1 MRSTEILEKY
11 WGFSSFRGI
20 QEDIVNASINGHD
33 VLALLP
39 TGGGKSICYQV
50 PGMAREGICIVISPL
65 IALMQDQ
72 VDNLKAR
79 GIRAKA
85 IISGMSKREIDITLD
100 NAKFGSLDF
109 LYVSPERLKSSLFI
123 TRLKQMQV
131 ALFAID
137 EAHCISQ
144 WGHDFRPAYREIA
157 KVREY
162 HPSVPIIAVTATAT
176 TEVRE
181 DIVNQLSLNQHHYFE
196 GNFARKNISYELY
209 TSQSKLKDVLDVCEK
224 FKGQTGIV
232 YCQTRRETK
241 EIAKLLHN
249 HKHSVAI
256 YHGGLTGDRRK
267 QIQNE
272 WINDKTKVIVATN
285 AFGMGIDKPDV
296 RFVVHYQL
304 PNSIE
309 AYFQE
314 AGRAGRDGKQSRTF
328 GFYNTADI
336 KQLKYQTLSQF
347 PEVDFIKSTYRALCN
362 YVRLAIGS
370 GLNET
375 YPFHLS
381 DFIKKYNLEAIPTY
395 NALKILEL
403 NGDLV
408 FNEAVYHPTRF
419 KFAVS
424 NNAVYSFQVKYD
436 AYADLIT
443 WLSRSYAGVFSEF
456 VKIEEDVIAKRLK
469 ITESKLEQQ
478 LKFLETHGIIDIQ
491 WSSDLPQVTF
501 IHERLPDDYLRIKTE
516 VYNLRKKIASDKLN
530 AIIQLVRKPICRSVQ
545 ILAYFDQK
553 GENCGICDI
562 CISEK
567 KADYSNQELIE
578 IIKDELK
585 QKTYTLDEL
594 YKVVPLKDK
603 HHLQYIINYL
613 CDEKVIV
620 EIEQVLQLNTT
631 ITDA

>member
-39 TGGGKSICYQV
+39 TGGGKSICYQI
-50 PGMAREGICIVISPL
+50 PGLAREGICIVISPL

-72 VDNLKAR
+72 VDNLKAK

-85 IISGMSKREIDITLD
+85 IVSGMSKREIDITLD

-123 TRLKQMQV
+123 TRLKQMHV

-157 KVREY
+157 KIREY
-162 HPSVPIIAVTATAT
+162 HPGVPIIAVTATAT
-176 TEVRE
+176 KEVRT
-181 DIVNQLSLNQHHYFE
+181 DIIEQLALKQHKYFE

-209 TSQSKLKDVLDVCEK
+209 FSQNKLKDVLAVCEK
-224 FKGQTGIV
+224 FKGKTGII

-241 EIAKLLHN
+241 EIAKLIHAHN
-249 HKHSVAI
+249 HSVAI

-272 WINDKTKVIVATN
+272 WITDKTKVIVATN

-296 RFVVHYQL
+296 RFVIHFQL

-314 AGRAGRDGKQSRTF
+314 AGRAGRDGKQSRTYAF
-328 GFYNTADI
+328 HNLADI
-336 KQLKYQTLSQF
+336 KQLEYQTMSQF

-381 DFIKKYNLEAIPTY
+381 DFIKKYKLEAIPTY

-436 AYADLIT
+436 AYSDLIT

-469 ITESKLEQQ
+469 VSEKKLEQQ

-501 IHERLPDDYLRIKTE
+501 LHERLPDDYLRIKTE
-516 VYNLRKKIASDKLN
+516 VYTLRKEIATNKLN
-530 AIIQLVRKPICRSVQ
+530 AMIRLVKKPICRSVQ
-545 ILAYFDQK
+545 ILNYFDQK
-553 GENCGICDI
+553 GENCKVCDI
-562 CISEK
+562 CLTEK
-567 KADYSNQELIE
+567 NANFSHQE
-578 IIKDELK
+578 IISILEEKLK
-585 QKTYTLDEL
+585 VKSYSFDEL
-594 YKVVPLKDK
+594 YAFLELNDK
-603 HHLQYIINYL
+603 QQLQ
-613 CDEKVIV
+613 
-620 EIEQVLQLNTT
+620 QVLSYLYDENILEEKEQRIQLKKTT
-631 ITDA
+631 H

>member
-1 MRSTEILEKY
+1 MKSTEILEKY

-39 TGGGKSICYQV
+39 TGGGKSICYQI
-50 PGMAREGICIVISPL
+50 PGLAREGVCIVISPL

-72 VDNLKAR
+72 VDNLKAK

-123 TRLKQMQV
+123 TRLKQMHV

-157 KVREY
+157 KIREY

-176 TEVRE
+176 KEVRK
-181 DIVNQLSLNQHHYFE
+181 DIIEQLALKKQKYFE
-196 GNFARKNISYELY
+196 GNFARNNISYELY
-209 TSQSKLKDVLDVCEK
+209 SSQNKLKDIVDICEK
-224 FKGQTGIV
+224 FKGETGII

-241 EIAKLLHN
+241 EIAKLLYN
-249 HKHSVAI
+249 HKHAVAI
-256 YHGGLTGDRRK
+256 YHGGLAGDRRK

-272 WINDKTKVIVATN
+272 WIQDKTKVIVATN

-296 RFVVHYQL
+296 RFVIHYQL

-314 AGRAGRDGKQSRTF
+314 AGRAGRDGKQSRTYAF
-328 GFYNTADI
+328 HNPADL
-336 KQLKYQTLSQF
+336 KQLSYQTLSQF
-347 PEVDFIKSTYRALCN
+347 PTVDFIKNLYRALCN

-375 YPFHLS
+375 YPFHLG
-381 DFIKKYNLEAIPTY
+381 DFIKKYKLEAIPTY

-424 NNAVYSFQVKYD
+424 NTAVYSFQVKYD
-436 AYADLIT
+436 AHSDLIT

-469 ITESKLEQQ
+469 ISKQKLEQQ

-501 IHERLPDDYLRIKTE
+501 LHERLPDDYLRIKTE
-516 VYNLRKKIASDKLN
+516 VYTLRKTIAEDKLN
-530 AIIQLVRKPICRSVQ
+530 AILHLVKRPICRSVQ
-545 ILAYFDQK
+545 ILEYFDQK
-553 GENCGICDI
+553 GENCGVCDVCLI
-562 CISEK
+562 EK
-567 KADYSNQELIE
+567 NADYSNQEIIE
-578 IIKDELK
+578 IIQEELK
-585 QKTYTLDEL
+585 KNNFTFDEIKSL
-594 YKVVPLKDK
+594 LGLKNKDQ
-603 HHLQYIINYL
+603 LQQVMNYL
-613 CDEKVIV
+613 VDENILEVTNEVIS
-620 EIEQVLQLNTT
+620 LKSSK
-631 ITDA
+631 A